1 MINLNENP
9 NLEVSSSLDEYKRK
23 ELEKTEKYLPDDISI
38 SCNIKLDNNIKMN
51 FLTFPYENENERI
64 SWTDILTKQ
73 STTNYANRGFD
84 TKNGKTL
91 GIRFNR
97 LKNHIKYLDLYFMS
111 DMLIENFVMKFFLLD
126 ITNTPEILFSYK
138 KDFYESGFGVN
149 LGTFAKIE
157 NKWRFYPKF
166 KIEIFEYD
174 RLINNR
180 MQGDKL

>member
-64 SWTDILTKQ
+64 SWTD
-73 STTNYANRGFD
+73 
-84 TKNGKTL
+84 
-91 GIRFNR
+91 IRFNR